1 MVYTLFIQAVIMF
14 LLAGI
19 GYIMFKTEKITNEG
33 SKTIGNVLIFLSLPC
48 VMINGLVHE
57 RTPETMMGLLLSAL
71 FAAVL
76 LLISMIVS
84 KVFFRSDAIAV
95 FSSSFSNPGFFGVP
109 LIIGSL
115 SSDAVFFIAS
125 FIVFLNILQFTY
137 GVFIMTLDKKNISIK
152 NILKAPAIIAMF
164 IGLFFFF
171 TGFKIP
177 KIPASII
184 QNIANLNTPL
194 AMFTIG
200 VYMAQTDIKKMFLNK
215 KNYFISLT
223 RLIVIPV
230 LSIFVLFLL
239 PEKYMDMRY
248 ALLIAAACPVGANV
262 AVYAQI
268 HNKDYAYAVEG
279 VVISTIFSIL
289 TIPAVIYLAEILWK
303 I

>member
-14 LLAGI
+14 LLAGV
-19 GYIMFKTEKITNEG
+19 GYIMFKTGKITNEG
-33 SKTIGNVLIFLSLPC
+33 SKTIGNILIFLSLPC
-48 VMINGLVHE
+48 VMINGIVHE
-57 RTPETMMGLLLSAL
+57 RTPETMMGLALSAF

-76 LLISMIVS
+76 LILSMIVS
-84 KVFFRSDAIAV
+84 KVFFKSDAIAV
-95 FSSSFSNPGFFGVP
+95 FSTSFANPGFFGVP

-115 SSDAVFFIAS
+115 SSDAVFFITA

-137 GVFIMTLDKKNISIK
+137 GVFIMTLDKKNISVK
-152 NILKAPAIIAMF
+152 NIIKAPAIIAML

-171 TGFKIP
+171 TGIRIP
-177 KIPASII
+177 KIPADII

-200 VYMAQTDIKKMFLNK
+200 VYMAQTDIKKMFLNR
-215 KNYFISLT
+215 KNYFISFA

-248 ALLIAAACPVGANV
+248 ALMIAAACPVGANV

-279 VVISTIFSIL
+279 VVISTIFSIV
-289 TIPAVIYLAEILWK
+289 TIPAVIFLAEILWK